1 MLSRLPKTMTD
12 LVAAFIC
19 CVAVVV
25 FSLSNAGNHPPKLHT
40 DAFVQVLPSLD
51 NDHGNRS
58 GDHSHDDL
66 DQHDQAQDHHH
77 ADHTHEKA
85 GFVGTL
91 ASSSRIATD
100 VDFAIRSDTGVGGL
114 LDPLDRS
121 PRMA

>member
-12 LVAAFIC
+12 LVAAFVC

-25 FSLSNAGNHPPKLHT
+25 FSLSNAGNHLPNLHT
-40 DAFVQVLPSLD
+40 TAFVQVLPSPD
-51 NDHGNRS
+51 NDH

-66 DQHDQAQDHHH
+66 DQHEQANDHHH

-91 ASSSRIATD
+91 AGSNRIAPD
-100 VDFAIRSDTGVGGL
+100 VDFAINSDTGVGGL
-114 LDPLDRS
+114 LDPLERP